1 VQIRVGEGVQ
11 VRQVVHLFVLTA
23 IMLCGLAGFHFADA
37 DSNRHATSVASHVH
51 GDAERLV
58 ASQATPS
65 LADGAPIRS
74 SESGAVAAVDGSTE
88 ESCPAYATVG
98 APQPGLTFDGTKTRP
113 LADAVA
119 EDPQPSVAADGPA
132 ARQVWGLRVA
142 DLAVQRI

>member
-37 DSNRHATSVASHVH
+37 DPNPHATSVTSHVH
-51 GDAERLV
+51 GDAERPV
-58 ASQATPS
+58 ASLPS
-65 LADGAPIRS
+65 LADGAPGRS

-88 ESCPAYATVG
+88 ESCPAYTTVG
-98 APQPGLTFDGTKTRP
+98 APQAGLTFDGTKARP

-119 EDPQPSVAADGPA
+119 KDPQPSVAADGSA